1 MKRLVQ
7 NQFRRR
13 ILFSFLAVVI
23 GFLMLNGYLRY
34 KNARSELIAEYTLS
48 IGHTF
53 PSIFN
58 EITSSG
64 YLPKLSEGTKNNYY
78 KPSSENITVV
88 ICDDNDNLLWDSMLK
103 GPKTHVKNI
112 CTDLPKV
119 LNKPILLT
127 KPSGASFISHAIQ
140 VQKYKNL
147 PQRRIILLQR
157 MEKKIGALKKLKIQ
171 LAIAYTILILIAI
184 LGVLWGYKRS
194 FHPLN
199 KLHNEL
205 KKIKNSKQ
213 EKLIYSYPEELE
225 PISQAINRL
234 LEQQDEQSSKYKK
247 AMDDLAHSLKTRIA
261 TCDALLYQKEPP
273 IADIMEQLND
283 MDSVIQH
290 QLKRA
295 LMGSRGISKH
305 HTLLSPIVD
314 KLTKMFTKIHKDR
327 HIEFI
332 PNYNNTQTLPINY
345 NDLMEVLGNILENS
359 YRFADSYIILSI
371 VERSE
376 GFNIHVENDGDPL
389 PQDKIESVFQ
399 RGIRADEKNPGTGIG
414 LAVCEEIISSYNGQ
428 IWFHTQDAGSRL
440 EIFLPHQL

>member
-34 KNARSELIAEYTLS
+34 TQKKELLIQESTVTLFRDVPG
-48 IGHTF
+48 I
-53 PSIFN
+53 IN
-58 EITSSG
+58 EVMSSG
-64 YLPKLSEGTKNNYY
+64 LIPPITPNN
-78 KPSSENITVV
+78 NIYHSNAKEVATV
-88 ICDDNDNLLWDSMLK
+88 ICDTNHTVLWHSFTDGLPKNIPNLCEQFPTLIDIPVLETKSSGLSFLYYK
-103 GPKTHVKNI
+103 TVFKADDLGPKRFLIIIQKMDKQIESLQHLK
-112 CTDLPKV
+112 LQ
-119 LNKPILLT
+119 LIL
-127 KPSGASFISHAIQ
+127 SYS
-140 VQKYKNL
+140 
-147 PQRRIILLQR
+147 II
-157 MEKKIGALKKLKIQ
+157 
-171 LAIAYTILILIAI
+171 ILIAI
-184 LGVLWGYKRS
+184 FGVLWGYKRS
-194 FHPLN
+194 FFPLN
-199 KLHNEL
+199 KLHIEL
-205 KKIKNSKQ
+205 KSIKDSEQ

-225 PISQAINRL
+225 PIAKTINRL
-234 LEQQDEQSSKYKK
+234 LEQQDEQSNKYKK

-314 KLTKMFTKIHKDR
+314 KLTKMFTKVHKER

-332 PNYNNTQTLPINY
+332 PNYNDTQTLPINY

-359 YRFADSYIILSI
+359 YRFADTYIILSI

-376 GFNIHVENDGDPL
+376 GFNIHIENDGEPL

-428 IWFHTQDAGSRL
+428 IWFHTQDTGSRL
-440 EIFLPHQL
+440 EIFLPHQI